1 MPPIPD
7 APMERPALAIDA
19 DKLARSWQVGRSKLL
34 SVSRALQFPFA
45 DGRDFQY
52 PVPLR
57 SYVPSMDRLEP
68 GTMLSALVIGIAN
81 FGVFVEL
88 GPDCTGLVH
97 VSQLGQSFVEDAHQ
111 FVQVGDVVPVWVLH
125 TDDKKKRVALT
136 MRAPGS
142 KSEHGPAGSPT
153 ERQAGD
159 SRNRP
164 ERSDRQDRRGPNR
177 SPSAG
182 NANQPRGD
190 RPNNRP
196 DDRRSRPGG
205 DSRGPNRRQDS
216 RRSQSSSNASDYSN
230 EQTKRPVK
238 ISRPVPE
245 KPISEAMQQGKE
257 PLRSFGDLMQFLKK
271 SPPTPEVPPTS
282 PSVPPTPTSGS
293 DRSESQPPS
302 VSKPEGADTQESRD
316 DDVGV

>member
-1 MPPIPD
+1 MPEIPEG
-7 APMERPALAIDA
+7 PMQRPALAIDA

-97 VSQLGQSFVEDAHQ
+97 VSQLGHAFVEDAHQ

-125 TDDKKKRVALT
+125 TDESKKRVALT
-136 MRAPGS
+136 MRRPGS
-142 KSEHGPAGSPT
+142 EQESSARQSSNDRPAG
-153 ERQAGD
+153 EN
-159 SRNRP
+159 RNRQ
-164 ERSDRQDRRGPNR
+164 ERTDRPDRRGSSGSSRPTGN
-177 SPSAG
+177 
-182 NANQPRGD
+182 NANDQSRGPRPGG
-190 RPNNRP
+190 RPN
-196 DDRRSRPGG
+196 DRRSGSSG
-205 DSRGPNRRQDS
+205 DSRGPNRGRQQDQGRKPQYNRDASDNNDS
-216 RRSQSSSNASDYSN
+216 RSQ
-230 EQTKRPVK
+230 RPVK

-271 SPPTPEVPPTS
+271 TTGPEETPKPNPAPSDPPIDVPGTQAPSDTPAP
-282 PSVPPTPTSGS
+282 G
-293 DRSESQPPS
+293 
-302 VSKPEGADTQESRD
+302 D